1 MGDYQDMNDNGMPAG
16 GLQEYWETPQ
26 TLNTTWG
33 YSKFDQQW
41 KTPADV
47 IQRMVE
53 IVSKGGNYLLN
64 IGPMANGAI
73 PGATVATLNKVG
85 VWMQAN
91 SESIY
96 GTSASPLPEQPW
108 GRCTVK
114 GNDLYLHVF
123 SWPGDGKLRLPR
135 LESHGARCLPAACAV
150 PQTGGKPFHGRPR
163 FLCRP
168 NRWTKTIR

>member
-1 MGDYQDMNDNGMPAG
+1 
-16 GLQEYWETPQ
+16 
-26 TLNTTWG
+26 
-33 YSKFDQQW
+33 
-41 KTPADV
+41 
-47 IQRMVE
+47 MVE

-114 GNDLYLHVF
+114 GTISTFMYSVGPVTASF
-123 SWPGDGKLRLPR
+123 VCRVWK
-135 LESHGARCLPAACAV
+135 ARCAMPTRCLRRPANW
-150 PQTGGKPFHGRPR
+150 R
-163 FLCRP
+163 
-168 NRWTKTIR
+168 